1 MQTRLLTSL
10 AAIDPGSWNALVG
23 EDDPFVEHA
32 FLSLLEESGSV
43 GRGTGWV
50 PMHVAVYEGEA
61 LVAAIPA
68 YVKDDSW
75 GEFVFDFQWARAAQQ
90 AGVRYYPKLVA
101 MVPFTPATGRRLL
114 IKEGVDRAAAT
125 GALARGL
132 IEAASAARASSVH
145 VHYLAK
151 DELDALVATGLFT
164 ARTSVQFHW
173 RNEGYRDFEHY
184 LEAFRSPARK
194 QVRRERRVVR
204 ESGFEVRVKEG
215 RELSASEWHT
225 LDVLY
230 RLNCA
235 RHGSYPYLNER
246 FFAAMPERLAERV
259 VAVLAYKD
267 GEPVA
272 GSLNFEKG
280 AHLYGRYWGTTDDAE
295 MLHFECCYYAPI
307 ERAIARGVRRFEAG
321 AQGHHKLKRG
331 LMPSEIHSAVWI
343 RDPRLSRAILDFLP
357 REGAAVRE
365 EIAMLAAEGPFKRGG
380 ETG

>member
-1 MQTRLLTSL
+1 VQTRLLTSL

-90 AGVRYYPKLVA
+90 LGVRYYPKLVA

-145 VHYLAK
+145 VHYLTAE
-151 DELDALVATGLFT
+151 ELDALVATGLFA
-164 ARTSVQFHW
+164 ARTSLQFHW
-173 RNEGYRDFEHY
+173 QNEGYRDFEHY
-184 LEAFRSPARK
+184 LDAFRSPARK

-225 LDVLY
+225 LDVIY

-267 GEPVA
+267 GEPIA

-307 ERAIARGVRRFEAG
+307 ERAIARGARRFEAG

-331 LMPSEIHSAVWI
+331 LMPSEIHSAVWV
-343 RDPRLSRAILDFLP
+343 RDPRLSRAILDYLP
-357 REGAAVRE
+357 RETAAVRE
-365 EIAMLAAEGPFKRGG
+365 EMAMLAAEGPFKRGG
-380 ETG
+380 EPG